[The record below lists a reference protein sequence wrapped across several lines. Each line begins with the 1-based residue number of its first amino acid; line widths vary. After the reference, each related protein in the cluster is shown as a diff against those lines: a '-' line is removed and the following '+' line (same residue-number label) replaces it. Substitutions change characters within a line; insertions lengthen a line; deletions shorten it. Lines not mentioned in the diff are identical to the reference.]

1 MVGGSRLSASSAGG
15 VGVVDGEEGLQPQSL
30 PPHQCPAQK
39 VTVEQ
44 ALKIMEQKGLNQLP
58 VVSAPRLIVGV
69 ATLAGIRGMI
79 GKEEISFSD
88 QIKTA
93 VSTNFKWVSLGTN
106 LRTLSRILDTNHF
119 ALVVHHQKLCE
130 TL

>member
-1 MVGGSRLSASSAGG
+1 M
-15 VGVVDGEEGLQPQSL
+15 
-30 PPHQCPAQK
+30 
-39 VTVEQ
+39 TVEQ

-93 VSTNFKWVSLGTN
+93 VSTNFKKVSLGTN

-119 ALVVHHQKLCE
+119 VLVVHHQKLCE